1 MTPKEK
7 AEELVDKFKPHSHF
21 WVHDLGRQKDY
32 EIEQLENAKQCA
44 LIAVDEKISLLNEI
58 INQSV
63 DVYQSINTTKRLC
76 VDILNQMLKELKEVK
91 EEIEKL

>member
-7 AEELVDKFKPHSHF
+7 AEELVNKFKPHSHF

-44 LIAVDEKISLLNEI
+44 LIAVDEILKSKPCKFDGYYYELN
-58 INQSV
+58 
-63 DVYQSINTTKRLC
+63 
-76 VDILNQMLKELKEVK
+76 LKYWNEVK
-91 EEIEKL
+91 KEIELL